1 MSCRLS
7 LLLAALFL
15 TACSTTGVE
24 RGGRTDQTDTG
35 STGGDTATSD
45 TTAEDTS
52 GGSADTSADTSTDTT
67 VDTSTEPGQ
76 PGDPCTQ
83 NSDCASSACLSSGG
97 TDRRCAAPCATADS
111 CVAGWD
117 CLPLGGAGTFCQCT
131 ASTESCN
138 GGDDDCDLLID
149 EGTDDELGCTGLEQC
164 NAGACSCD
172 GALLYCGSLCT
183 DLNSDPANCGDCGIA
198 CPTGFA
204 CNAGTCACDLPS
216 IVCGGACA
224 NLDTDTA
231 NCGDCGIACAATLS
245 CIEGLCTCAPGQQ
258 NCGGT
263 CADTDTDPDNCGG
276 CGIACGPTQTCDAGI
291 CTCPTGFSDCRGE
304 CRNLSTDPDNCG
316 LCGAVCTDIQAC
328 SDGACTCPDG
338 GELCNGRCTITGT
351 DPSNCGT
358 CGNSCATGGLC
369 NAGSCAC
376 PGRQTDCGG
385 DCTDTRIDDANCGTC
400 GTTCSGLETCS
411 GGACSCPATATQ
423 CGADCTDI
431 QTDANNCGG
440 CGTVCAAGTDCIN
453 GLCGCPCGGN
463 SCDLGTCFV
472 MPFGS
477 PVQATSANMLPA
489 LNKLDVAISMDT
501 TGSMSTPISAV
512 QGALNSTLG
521 TAISALGIS
530 TAFGVSAFDDF
541 PCSPYGTAGTDIPF
555 RLLQRQTTDFAT
567 AQAAAARL
575 ALHSGGDTPESG
587 LEALFQIAT
596 GGGRALTTCSGGTGT
611 YSVAT
616 FNSATGRVAG
626 VADGALGGMG
636 FRSGALP
643 LVVHITDAL
652 SSARGE
658 VAYPYGA
665 TRTEAL
671 NAMRNLGGR
680 IASIAVDSGFGAAAG
695 LNAELST
702 FATQTEA
709 VVPAC
714 AWDFARPTGCA
725 AGQCCTGNNRTG
737 VAATAGRCPLAYRAT
752 SPTSSAVSTIL
763 LDAAERMQNNARF
776 NTAIAVRRDE
786 AEFLRSGIDT
796 SCLATYAAP
805 NLTSSA
811 GTCDPTPAT
820 ANLVTNGYDGAHTG
834 DELGFDF
841 ELNNSC
847 IRSTGTLR
855 AYVVYF
861 DLIGPNNT
869 VLDTLSLSVAVP

>member
-1 MSCRLS
+1 MGIVNL
-7 LLLAALFL
+7 
-15 TACSTTGVE
+15 V
-24 RGGRTDQTDTG
+24 
-35 STGGDTATSD
+35 
-45 TTAEDTS
+45 
-52 GGSADTSADTSTDTT
+52 
-67 VDTSTEPGQ
+67 
-76 PGDPCTQ
+76 
-83 NSDCASSACLSSGG
+83 
-97 TDRRCAAPCATADS
+97 ADS
-111 CVAGWD
+111 FSGDGIVEIERAVAH
-117 CLPLGGAGTFCQCT
+117 AR
-131 ASTESCN
+131 
-138 GGDDDCDLLID
+138 
-149 EGTDDELGCTGLEQC
+149 ELVAQ
-164 NAGACSCD
+164 
-172 GALLYCGSLCT
+172 
-183 DLNSDPANCGDCGIA
+183 
-198 CPTGFA
+198 
-204 CNAGTCACDLPS
+204 
-216 IVCGGACA
+216 
-224 NLDTDTA
+224 
-231 NCGDCGIACAATLS
+231 
-245 CIEGLCTCAPGQQ
+245 
-258 NCGGT
+258 
-263 CADTDTDPDNCGG
+263 
-276 CGIACGPTQTCDAGI
+276 
-291 CTCPTGFSDCRGE
+291 
-304 CRNLSTDPDNCG
+304 
-316 LCGAVCTDIQAC
+316 
-328 SDGACTCPDG
+328 
-338 GELCNGRCTITGT
+338 
-351 DPSNCGT
+351 
-358 CGNSCATGGLC
+358 
-369 NAGSCAC
+369 
-376 PGRQTDCGG
+376 
-385 DCTDTRIDDANCGTC
+385 
-400 GTTCSGLETCS
+400 
-411 GGACSCPATATQ
+411 
-423 CGADCTDI
+423 GADCIDI

-440 CGTVCAAGTDCIN
+440 CGTVCAAGTDCIG

-463 SCDLGTCFV
+463 TCDTGTCFI

-477 PVQATSANMLPA
+477 PAQATSANMLPA

-501 TGSMSTPISAV
+501 TGSMSTPITAV

-541 PCSPYGTAGTDIPF
+541 PCSPYGTAGTDVPF

-575 ALHSGGDTPESG
+575 ALHSGGDLPESG

-596 GGGRALTTCSGGTGT
+596 GGGRATTTCSGTTGT
-611 YSVAT
+611 YSVAA
-616 FNSATGRVAG
+616 FNSATGRIAG
-626 VADGALGGMG
+626 VADGTLGGMG
-636 FRSGALP
+636 FRTGALP

-658 VAYPYGA
+658 ASYPYGA

-680 IASIAVDSGFGAAAG
+680 IASIAVESAFGASG

-714 AWDFARPTGCA
+714 AWDFARPSGCA

-776 NTAIAVRRDE
+776 NTSIAIRRDE

-805 NLTSSA
+805 NLLSAA